1 MSQDLEKLKQ
11 EAIAAIENARDLRV
25 LKEIHQEY
33 LARRGLVMSL
43 MAKLRE
49 LPNEEKR
56 AFGQKVN
63 ELKAM
68 LQVAFNEKEEVL
80 GEQALNVRLATEKL
94 DLTLPG
100 KKTVPAPM
108 HPFHIIKDEMITIFL
123 GMGYNVVEGREVEE
137 DLFNFT
143 LLNIP
148 EDHPARDMQDTFYI
162 SEKLLLRT
170 HTSPSQAR
178 VMNENPGAPI
188 KMISPGKVYRRD
200 EDDNTHSH
208 QFGQIEGLVIDK
220 DINLGHLQATLNL
233 FVQKMFSK
241 TAKVRFRS
249 SYFPFTEPSVEVDV
263 SCHHCGGAGCST
275 CKQTGYI
282 EILGAGIV
290 NPRVLELNGYDP
302 AIYSGFAFGIGI
314 ERVAMLRYGVDDI
327 RRFYQNDLRFLNSFP
342 REGK

>member
-1 MSQDLEKLKQ
+1 MKIDIEKLKL
-11 EAIAAIENARDLRV
+11 EALKAIKEAGDLEV
-25 LKEIHQEY
+25 LQKIHQQY
-33 LARRGLVMSL
+33 LARRGQVTSL
-43 MAKLRE
+43 MNELRN
-49 LPNEEKR
+49 LPAEEKR

-63 ELKAM
+63 ELKVL
-68 LQVAFNEKEEVL
+68 LQDSFNAKESVL
-80 GEQALNVRLATEKL
+80 NEANLAVKLEQEKL

-100 KKTVPAPM
+100 KKVGVAPM
-108 HPFHIIKDEMITIFL
+108 HPFHLIKDEMIQIFL
-123 GMGYNVVEGREVEE
+123 GMGYNVVEGNEVEE

-148 EDHPARDMQDTFYI
+148 ENHPARDMQDTFYF

-178 VMNENPGAPI
+178 TMKSNPGAPV

-220 DINLGHLQATLNL
+220 DINLGHLKATLNL
-233 FVQKMFSK
+233 FVQKMFDK
-241 TAKVRFRS
+241 NAKVRFRS

-263 SCHHCGGAGCST
+263 SCHECGGKGCGT

-302 AIYSGFAFGIGI
+302 KEYSGFAFGIGI
-314 ERVAMLRYGVDDI
+314 ERVAMLRYGIDDI
-327 RRFYQNDLRFLNSFP
+327 RRVYQNDIRFLNSFP
-342 REGK
+342 KEGK